1 MPPCPISQNGDKGCA
16 LLKSPQEK
24 WVWVAKGQDAA
35 WAVLTRAMGPEKR
48 RFSNSL
54 GASLTLKG

>member
-1 MPPCPISQNGDKGCA
+1 MVIKAVQ
-16 LLKSPQEK
+16 LLKGPQK

-35 WAVLTRAMGPEKR
+35 WAVLTWAMGPEKR
-48 RFSNSL
+48 PFSNSL